1 MDRLAAPYR
10 GPRPILVA
18 TMVMLPGGP
27 VSMGVTR
34 PYACNRIIRPYGTI
48 ILPYF
53 LPLEG
58 WSRVGDRG
66 YIGYTGRDTFRGIIR
81 GARLHRML
89 VEHLLG
95 DTLSLEFHIHHQD
108 GNKLNNCPGNLVLCY
123 HAGFNPA
130 PTRQCPFT
138 GRYLT
143 VDQYRRL
150 EAK

>member
-1 MDRLAAPYR
+1 
-10 GPRPILVA
+10 
-18 TMVMLPGGP
+18 LPP
-27 VSMGVTR
+27 VGLHDGAVEMKQ
-34 PYACNRIIRPYGTI
+34 
-48 ILPYF
+48 
-53 LPLEG
+53 
-58 WSRVGDRG
+58 G
-66 YIGYTGRDTFRGIIR
+66 YD
-81 GARLHRML
+81 
-89 VEHLLG
+89 
-95 DTLSLEFHIHHQD
+95 QD